1 MKGLRDYQHD
11 FFTYVVKY
19 KIMGGFLA
27 YCVVFTSLAI
37 GNQVVS
43 FIFQENTS
51 TLKLLLISLLGIP
64 IVKIQSKQRL
74 KGRS

>member
-37 GNQVVS
+37 ANQDVS
-43 FIFQENTS
+43 LIFQENTS
-51 TLKLLLISLLGIP
+51 TLKLL
-64 IVKIQSKQRL
+64 
-74 KGRS
+74 